1 MRPAILKDL
10 FPELSDDRL
19 IKELI
24 EHGSIQSFKRGEV
37 IIDYGD
43 YIEFVPLV
51 LSGFL
56 KIIREGD
63 QGQELLLYFLNAG
76 TSCAASFS
84 CCMAKKR
91 SEIKAICEEA
101 STVML
106 IPIEK
111 ANLWME
117 THARWR
123 DFVISMY
130 DSRLFALID
139 TIDNLAFAQLDEKL
153 LNYLQEMSLLKSSTK
168 LTISHQQIAIDL
180 NASRESISRL
190 LKKLEAKKM
199 VSLNRNEITI
209 LSV

>member
-1 MRPAILKDL
+1 MKPAVLKDL
-10 FPELSDDRL
+10 FPELADNRL
-19 IKELI
+19 IDELI
-24 EHGSIQSFKRGEV
+24 EHGSIQSFKSGEV

-63 QGQELLLYFLNAG
+63 QGQELLLYFLRAG
-76 TSCAASFS
+76 SSCAASFS
-84 CCMAKKR
+84 CCMTKKR
-91 SEIKAICEEA
+91 SEIKAICEEH
-101 STVML
+101 STLLMV
-106 IPIEK
+106 PIEK
-111 ANLWME
+111 ANQWMK
-117 THARWR
+117 TYASWR

-139 TIDNLAFAQLDEKL
+139 TIDKLAFAQLDEKL
-153 LNYLQEMSLLKSSTK
+153 LQYLQEMSLLKSSTK
-168 LTISHQQIAIDL
+168 LTISHQQIAADL

-190 LKKLEAKKM
+190 LKKLETKKV